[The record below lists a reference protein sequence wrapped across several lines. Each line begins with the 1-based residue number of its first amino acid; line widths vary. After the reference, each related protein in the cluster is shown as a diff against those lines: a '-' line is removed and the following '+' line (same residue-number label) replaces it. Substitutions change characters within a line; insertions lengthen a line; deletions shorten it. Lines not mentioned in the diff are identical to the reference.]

1 MGYYRRYYTQ
11 RDYAVTKVSI
21 KSAGGCGIE
30 SIFFQKE
37 GDDIM
42 VEDNTDTLTSCSCGN
57 CDDPNNCECDPD
69 MCDCGKF
76 VTVNDPFSKTNIFK
90 DKG

>member
-30 SIFFQKE
+30 SIFFQEEK
-37 GDDIM
+37 GDNIM
-42 VEDNTDTLTSCSCGN
+42 VEDNTDTPTACSCGS

-69 MCDCGKF
+69 MCDCGKN
-76 VTVNDPFSKTNIFK
+76 TVDPFNKSHMFK
-90 DKG
+90 NKG